1 MGGILL
7 IISKYLVDQLIL
19 APLSILVLLL
29 HNTVNLSA
37 EHILELSLK
46 RMAVLSQ
53 KSLQIS

>member
-7 IISKYLVDQLIL
+7 ITSKYLVDQLIL

-37 EHILELSLK
+37 EHILQLSLK
-46 RMAVLSQ
+46 RMTVLSQ
-53 KSLQIS
+53 KSL